1 LFIPLDCLV
10 RLVARYFM
18 GYRPPQLLI
27 SFANQNT
34 RSLPHQPQCGHAR
47 AFGGGGFLPCPLTYL
62 YSFRWC
68 T

>member
-1 LFIPLDCLV
+1 LFIPLDCLA
-10 RLVARYFM
+10 RLVARYLM

-34 RSLPHQPQCGHAR
+34 RNLPQPQYGHAR
-47 AFGGGGFLPCPLTYL
+47 AFGGGGLPCPLSTYL
-62 YSFRWC
+62 YSFRCC

>member
-1 LFIPLDCLV
+1 
-10 RLVARYFM
+10 M

-34 RSLPHQPQCGHAR
+34 RNLPQPQYGHAR
-47 AFGGGGFLPCPLTYL
+47 AFGGGGLPCPLSTYL
-62 YSFRWC
+62 YSFRCC